1 MWLRLDY
8 IKHLPEDSTD
18 KEDSE
23 SNLSSIVELIYICC
37 YCPEALSIITSVAT
51 HVNETIR
58 QMDNFRK
65 TIEVS
70 KKLIGDVGDSL
81 LSPHRV
87 SYS

>member
-1 MWLRLDY
+1 M
-8 IKHLPEDSTD
+8 P
-18 KEDSE
+18 
-23 SNLSSIVELIYICC
+23 VLIYVLT
-37 YCPEALSIITSVAT
+37 EALSIITSVAT

-58 QMDNFRK
+58 QMDNFKK

-87 SYS
+87 NIFI